1 MEYNFRIKT
10 LGHSN
15 LDILLNLQLLF
26 PQFEENNN
34 ERTKKTLCCFAKTS
48 VIENLPVIRTL
59 SLLVISLNNHGTGPL
74 SRNMR
79 HGTPVHVL
87 RSLNS

>member
-34 ERTKKTLCCFAKTS
+34 ERTKKTSCCFAKIG
-48 VIENLPVIRTL
+48 VIENLPVIRTW

-74 SRNMR
+74 SRDMR
-79 HGTPVHVL
+79 H
-87 RSLNS
+87 